1 MRKLRSRII
10 RKAPNQRLA
19 DLNEGLPEDHGL
31 NQDLVIPFMEA
42 KGAYHIIAKILELK
56 YIGKGLFIHEE
67 TKRKYILTKYG
78 FKLNTDY
85 NYQVKYAEII
95 HTLRTLR
102 QEKDAIKK
110 NLDNLKE
117 QREKELANFR
127 EKKHYQAI
135 TLKAYNEKL
144 KAQKDIINLQKQK
157 IVELRRQLNGGL

>member
-1 MRKLRSRII
+1 MKKLRSRII

-19 DLNEGLPEDHGL
+19 DLYEGLPEDHGL

-42 KGAYHIIAKILELK
+42 KGAYHIIAEILGMR
-56 YIGKGLFIHEE
+56 YIGKGLFIQEE
-67 TKRKYILTKYG
+67 TKRKFILNKYG
-78 FKLNTDY
+78 FKPNTDY
-85 NYQVKYAEII
+85 NYQAKYAEII
-95 HTLRTLR
+95 FALRTLR

>member
-1 MRKLRSRII
+1 MRERII

-19 DLNEGLPEDHGL
+19 GLHAELPEDHGI

-42 KGAYHIIAKILELK
+42 KGAYHIIAKILNLK
-56 YIGKGLFIHEE
+56 YIGLGLFINEE
-67 TKRKYILTKYG
+67 TNRKYILTKYG

-95 HTLRTLR
+95 HTIKKLR
-102 QEKDAIKK
+102 QENRVLNERNENIIENKLKAE
-110 NLDNLKE
+110 DNAK
-117 QREKELANFR
+117 Q
-127 EKKHYQAI
+127 KKHYQAI

-144 KAQKDIINLQKQK
+144 KAQKEIINFQKQK

>member
-1 MRKLRSRII
+1 MKKLRNRII

-19 DLNEGLPEDHGL
+19 ELNEGLPEDHGL
-31 NQDLVIPFMEA
+31 NEDLVIPFMEA

-102 QEKDAIKK
+102 QENNELQDKFKNIKENK
-110 NLDNLKE
+110 MKAE
-117 QREKELANFR
+117 ANA
-127 EKKHYQAI
+127 KQKQHYQAI